1 MENNSLE
8 QLIQLKF
15 SLEKEINILEE
26 NHEKLEFRKQM
37 CNNNDTDKMI
47 ISQYDTNIKMF
58 GKEYLREQKQLL
70 VEVNKILEEKCQ
82 HNWIEDAID
91 EPLSTRYICYCSKCY
106 LYKKNIKVTE

>member
-15 SLEKEINILEE
+15 SLEKEINILRE
-26 NHEKLEFRKQM
+26 NQEKLEFRKQ
-37 CNNNDTDKMI
+37 
-47 ISQYDTNIKMF
+47 
-58 GKEYLREQKQLL
+58 KQLL
-70 VEVNKILEEKCQ
+70 AEVNKILEEKCE

-91 EPLSTRYICYCSKCY
+91 EPLSTRYICYCSECY